1 MPFLTL
7 ALTLSAGFTS
17 LPANASASKKPA
29 TAPTTPKTGA
39 QVEREYLVSFE
50 PGVNAED
57 RHALLAA
64 QGLKEL
70 ERVGSSELYLVQ
82 FPEGANAQATME
94 KLKHSPGVRYV
105 EPNLKMRLFKDP
117 AAK

>member
-7 ALTLSAGFTS
+7 ALTLATNLAC
-17 LPANASASKKPA
+17 LPADASASKKPITPPA
-29 TAPTTPKTGA
+29 APKTGA

-50 PGVNAED
+50 PGVSADD
-57 RHALLAA
+57 RRALLEA

-70 ERVGSSELYLVQ
+70 EKVGSSELYLVQ
-82 FPEGANAQATME
+82 FPEGGNAQATIE